1 MEARFQSRSWSSAT
15 FTRGLCLAN
24 GQRLDLEG
32 VEGMPRDDEL
42 LAMRE
47 ELQALEALANSLKLP
62 FSKY

>member
-15 FTRGLCLAN
+15 CTRGLCLAN

>member
-32 VEGMPRDDEL
+32 VEGMPREDDEL
-42 LAMRE
+42 LAMR